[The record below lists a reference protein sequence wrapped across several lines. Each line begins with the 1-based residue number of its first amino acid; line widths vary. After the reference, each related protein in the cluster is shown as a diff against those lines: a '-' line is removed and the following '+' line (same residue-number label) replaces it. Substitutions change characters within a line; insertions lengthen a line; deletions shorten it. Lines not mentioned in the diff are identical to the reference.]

1 MDNATGLELLARC
14 LSLEPSI
21 DDTMRLRTRLL
32 SDITAWERLFEIAL
46 SLRMMPALAV
56 RLRQRGLI
64 PPQPRENGANR
75 LTPAAL
81 LDGYW
86 TQHLGMRASQ
96 AAALARI
103 IAALNRNAIEPILLK
118 GAVSLWLEANQW
130 RTMRDLDIL
139 VPGPLAIKANAVL
152 KAEGYLPRPDAIDRP
167 NRHHFELLFRSD
179 MPGWVEVHRRAG
191 NRYAEQF
198 LPTAEIAANSVPVE
212 HALGCARIAPAAHR
226 IWHGLVHHHFG
237 HSGFARST
245 VDLKGLYEFA
255 MALRVLP
262 GDEVDELVKLASRDS
277 AGLAAFDLWIAAAVD
292 LLAMPIPAGL
302 THAQDARATWGRM
315 KKQNLGQD
323 PEPKYRGYRSSI
335 GLGWA
340 GNRIKRIT
348 PVPPCRALSARLTVL
363 NRLRPKLRRN

>member
-21 DDTMRLRTRLL
+21 DDTMHLRTRLL

-64 PPQPRENGANR
+64 PPQPRENGTNR

-96 AAALARI
+96 AAALAQI
-103 IAALNRNAIEPILLK
+103 IAALNRNSIEPVLLK
-118 GAVSLWLEANQW
+118 GAVSLWLESDQW

-139 VPGPLAIKANAVL
+139 VPGPLAINANAVL
-152 KAEGYLPRPDAIDRP
+152 KAEGYLPNLDAIDRP

-198 LPTAEIAANSVPVE
+198 LPTEEIAANSAPVE
-212 HALGCARIAPAAHR
+212 QAPGRARIAPAPHR
-226 IWHGLVHHHFG
+226 IWHELLHHHFG

-255 MALRVLP
+255 MALRGLP
-262 GDEVDELVKLASRDS
+262 DDEVDALERLASRDS

-292 LLAMPIPAGL
+292 LLAMPLRAGL
-302 THAQDARATWGRM
+302 TLAEDARVAWGRM
-315 KKQNLGQD
+315 KKRNLGQD

-340 GNRIKRIT
+340 GDRIKRIR
-348 PVPPCRALSARLTVL
+348 PAPAWKALSARLTVL
-363 NRLRPKLRRN
+363 DRLRPKLRRS